1 MKIII
6 HEVLLPINLVPHAR
20 PPLNDDDHLR
30 DLIVIHYVLL
40 LPLLLL
46 KLIIQHSLPNYFLLL
61 LVRTFLLLQMFN

>member
-20 PPLNDDDHLR
+20 PPLDDDHLR
-30 DLIVIHYVLL
+30 DLIVIHYVLV

-46 KLIIQHSLPNYFLLL
+46 KLIIQRSLPNYFLLL
-61 LVRTFLLLQMFN
+61 LERTFLLLQMSN